1 LLRDLSDTTQKLS
14 SILQACFDILV
25 LMVLAAWLRGDQD
38 FAQTS
43 KSKIKD
49 PINSA
54 LNAPDM
60 TILMAA
66 RGCG

>member
-1 LLRDLSDTTQKLS
+1 LSDTTQELS

-25 LMVLAAWLRGDQD
+25 LVVLAAWLHGDKD

-49 PINSA
+49 LINFS